1 MEFDTSLS
9 LELVVTI
16 LAILAAVWRMEGR
29 FDKKLA
35 DLRQEQKGD
44 ITKMRTDL
52 KSFRTELKADN
63 AELRQEFKADI
74 TALRQELKADHA
86 ELRTELK
93 VDIAALRQE
102 FKADHAELRTEL
114 KGDIVEIRSD
124 LRRIESKV
132 DVCNQ
137 RVARLE
143 GIILARED
151 MVDTIADSPQ

>member
-44 ITKMRTDL
+44 ITKIRTDL
-52 KSFRTELKADN
+52 KAFRTELKADN

-74 TALRQELKADHA
+74 AALRQEFKA
-86 ELRTELK
+86 
-93 VDIAALRQE
+93 DIAALRQE

>member
-35 DLRQEQKGD
+35 DLRQELKSD
-44 ITKMRTDL
+44 NTNVRTDL
-52 KSFRTELKADN
+52 KSLQTAFKADN
-63 AELRQEFKADI
+63 AELR
-74 TALRQELKADHA
+74 
-86 ELRTELK
+86 TELK
-93 VDIAALRQE
+93 EDI
-102 FKADHAELRTEL
+102 AELRTEL
-114 KGDIVEIRSD
+114 KGDIAELRTD
-124 LRRIESKV
+124 LRRVEGKV
-132 DVCNQ
+132 DDCNQ

>member
-35 DLRQEQKGD
+35 DFRQELKSD
-44 ITKMRTDL
+44 ISNVRTDL
-52 KSFRTELKADN
+52 KSFQT
-63 AELRQEFKADI
+63 EFKA
-74 TALRQELKADHA
+74 EN
-86 ELRTELK
+86 
-93 VDIAALRQE
+93 
-102 FKADHAELRTEL
+102 AELRTEL
-114 KGDIVEIRSD
+114 KGDIAEIRSD
-124 LRRIESKV
+124 LRRVEGKV
-132 DVCNQ
+132 DDCNQ

-151 MVDTIADSPQ
+151 MVDTIVDSPQ